1 MQNEEAWKEV
11 GTAEI
16 TIDSAADESVCPWDW
31 GKAFRTKE
39 VAEMKKMRFRNA
51 SGGKMEHYGEKR
63 VTFMTNDQDRVIG
76 MDFQVS
82 DVKRPLAAVW
92 RIAEKGNLVQFGP
105 RREDNFIR
113 NIETGERTEIRR
125 KGRSYVLD
133 VELVKRAVEEAQKVG
148 AGESPF
154 RRQA

>member
-1 MQNEEAWKEV
+1 MDKEEIWKEA

-16 TIDSAADESVCPWDW
+16 TIDSAADKSVCPWDW

-39 VAEMKKMRFRNA
+39 VPEQRRMKFRNA
-51 SGGKMEHYGEKR
+51 SGGRMEHYGEKR
-63 VTFMTNDQDRVIG
+63 VTFMTNDQDKVIG

-105 RREDNFIR
+105 RREDNFIQ
-113 NIETGERTEIRR
+113 NIEAGRKVSIEKKDGSFVVKANFVQEIE
-125 KGRSYVLD
+125 GD
-133 VELVKRAVEEAQKVG
+133 AAD
-148 AGESPF
+148 F
-154 RRQA
+154 TRQVP